1 MPWTKINYPNSMKNL
16 PVKVRT
22 KAIEIANAMLKE
34 HPKMDEGEIIA
45 TATKNAKG
53 VTNKKK
59 VPSLSKMES
68 HQIEN
73 MFHHKE
79 EVELHQEHKK
89 VVESNATRRN
99 AKRYFRIKG
108 QK

>member
-1 MPWTKINYPNSMKNL
+1 MPWTKTNYPVSMKKL

-53 VTNKKK
+53 VVDKKK
-59 VPSLSKMES
+59 VPAVST
-68 HQIEN
+68 IEKHKLEN
-73 MFHHKE
+73 DFHHKE
-79 EVELHQEHKK
+79 DVAMLSEHKK
-89 VVESNATRRN
+89 VVDSMATRRN
-99 AKRYFRIKG
+99 AKRYFRVKA
-108 QK
+108 K

>member
-1 MPWTKINYPNSMKNL
+1 MPWTKTNYPVSMKNL

-53 VTNKKK
+53 VTDKKEISALNK
-59 VPSLSKMES
+59 LS
-68 HQIEN
+68 
-73 MFHHKE
+73 
-79 EVELHQEHKK
+79 V
-89 VVESNATRRN
+89 
-99 AKRYFRIKG
+99 
-108 QK
+108 